1 MGSTAEAA
9 KLLIVTMVER
19 GALKPGERLGAERD
33 LAATLGVSRST
44 LRQALA
50 SLEAEGVIR
59 RVPGRGGG
67 TFIAPTKVDR
77 DLSRIVGVPAL
88 LRDQGFTAGSRVVSV
103 GVTVA
108 GPDAADALGLA
119 PDDFVVDL
127 GAGDGK
133 IAIAAARDFKCR
145 SLGVEYNP
153 DMVGVARRNAEKA
166 GVANLAKFEQG
177 DIFVF
182 DFSAATVVTMYLLPS
197 LNMKLR
203 PTLLKMK
210 PGTRLVTHQFTM
222 GSWEPDDSSTID
234 GRPGYLWIV
243 PASVGGNWK
252 LATIDAR
259 GTAELNASFS
269 QVFQNV
275 TGTARLS
282 SMEGRMRAVKL
293 AGDRLSFE
301 LMDDRGVLRSYD
313 GRVAGDRIEGTTR
326 AQDGATGTFV
336 AKAVHLRHHSKS

>member
-1 MGSTAEAA
+1 MN
-9 KLLIVTMVER
+9 
-19 GALKPGERLGAERD
+19 
-33 LAATLGVSRST
+33 TLPSSDPLHPSGTIFSR
-44 LRQALA
+44 R
-50 SLEAEGVIR
+50 
-59 RVPGRGGG
+59 
-67 TFIAPTKVDR
+67 
-77 DLSRIVGVPAL
+77 AL
-88 LRDQGFTAGSRVVSV
+88 LRASAAAPVLALPVLGRAQQTPASSPFVPQVGQQGKDVIWVPTPDTLVDRMLRMAQ
-103 GVTVA
+103 VTQN
-108 GPDAADALGLA
+108 
-119 PDDFVVDL
+119 DFVVDL

-166 GVANLAKFEQG
+166 GVAHLAKFEQG
-177 DIFVF
+177 DIFVY
-182 DFSAATVVTMYLLPS
+182 DFSAATVVTMYLLPN
-197 LNMKLR
+197 LNLKLR

-222 GSWEPDDSSTID
+222 GSWEPDDSSTVD

-243 PASVGGNWK
+243 PASVGGSWK
-252 LATIDAR
+252 LATTDAR

-275 TGTARLS
+275 VGTARLA

-293 AGDRLSFE
+293 SGDRMGFE
-301 LMDDRGVLRSYD
+301 LMDDRGMLRSYE

-326 AQDGATGTFV
+326 AQDGSTGTFV
-336 AKAVHLRHHSKS
+336 AQRTGASTPVDTVRD

>member
-1 MGSTAEAA
+1 MNPLPS
-9 KLLIVTMVER
+9 
-19 GALKPGERLGAERD
+19 
-33 LAATLGVSRST
+33 S
-44 LRQALA
+44 
-50 SLEAEGVIR
+50 
-59 RVPGRGGG
+59 VPLH
-67 TFIAPTKVDR
+67 PSEPV
-77 DLSRIVGVPAL
+77 LSRRAL
-88 LRDQGFTAGSRVVSV
+88 LRAAAAAPVLALPALAHAQQAPASPVFTPQVGQQGKDVIWVPT
-103 GVTVA
+103 
-108 GPDAADALGLA
+108 PDALVDRMLRMAQVTAN
-119 PDDFVVDL
+119 DFVVDL

-243 PASVGGNWK
+243 PASVGGSWK
-252 LATIDAR
+252 LATTDAR

-326 AQDGATGTFV
+326 GQDGATGTFV
-336 AKAVHLRHHSKS
+336 AQRTGAATPVDAGRD